1 MITLALDAMG
11 GDKGPAIAVYGVKT
25 ALEEIPNLNV
35 ILFGD
40 KDQLLPIIKKAK
52 MDLSRI
58 ELHHTKDFVTHD
70 MKPSYAFRK
79 MKNSSMALAVS
90 SVKEGRAD
98 AVVSAGNTGALVA
111 FGLFTFRTLPG
122 VGRPAIA
129 SLVPGIKR
137 GSLML
142 DLGAN
147 SETSTR
153 NLVEFA
159 LMGHIYAKVILGL
172 KNPSIGL
179 LNMGV
184 EDLKGNTRVREA
196 FTILNQKDMGLN
208 FKGFI
213 EGGDITA
220 NTVDVVVTDGF
231 TGNIALKTSE
241 GVIQTMMEIAKSHA
255 QSSLW
260 RKMLFKMN
268 MVFGAPILLAIKKRM
283 DPRRYNGAWLLGI
296 NGVCVKSHGNTD
308 AYGFYRAIKNTHA
321 AVEKNLLDK
330 IRQELELHQA
340 DIWIES
346 EGNQS

>member
-11 GDKGPAIAVYGVKT
+11 GDKGPAIAVYGVKI
-25 ALEEIPNLNV
+25 ALEELPNLNV

-52 MDLSRI
+52 LDLSRV
-58 ELHHTKDFVTHD
+58 ELHHTPDFITHD

-90 SVKEGRAD
+90 SVKEGKAD

-129 SLVPGIKR
+129 SLVPGLEQ

-147 SETSTR
+147 SEASTR
-153 NLVEFA
+153 NLVESA
-159 LMGHIYAKVILGL
+159 LMGHIYAKVILDL
-172 KNPSIGL
+172 ENPSIGL

-184 EDLKGNTRVREA
+184 EDLKGNTRVKEA
-196 FTILNQKDMGLN
+196 FSILSQEEMGLN

-213 EGGDITA
+213 EGNDITA
-220 NTVDVVVTDGF
+220 NTVNVVVTDGF

-241 GVIQTMMEIAKSHA
+241 GVIKTMMEIAKSHA
-255 QSSLW
+255 RSSLLQ
-260 RKMLFKMN
+260 RMLFKVGMI
-268 MVFGAPILLAIKKRM
+268 FGAPTLLAVKKRM

-296 NGVCVKSHGNTD
+296 NGICVKSHGNTD
-308 AYGFYRAIKNTHA
+308 EYGFYRAIKNTHI
-321 AVEKNLLDK
+321 AVEKDLLDK
-330 IRQELELHQA
+330 IRYQLELHQA

-346 EGNQS
+346 ENNPS